1 MTRSFLPLAIALA
14 LVAPSAAFAQAAA
27 PAAQQAQAQTAE
39 DARLAGFDTYVD
51 AVRKQFDVP
60 GIAVA
65 IVEGDRIVY
74 ERGFGPRE
82 VGKPT
87 PVDEH
92 TLFAIASNT
101 KAFTSAAL
109 SILADE
115 GKLKMDDRVID
126 HLPWFRMV
134 ALSTRHTGVSSG
146 RAAAEIGTN

>member
-27 PAAQQAQAQTAE
+27 PAAQQQAQAQSAG
-39 DARLAGFDTYVD
+39 DARLAGLDTYVD

-109 SILADE
+109 S
-115 GKLKMDDRVID
+115 M
-126 HLPWFRMV
+126 
-134 ALSTRHTGVSSG
+134 
-146 RAAAEIGTN
+146 

>member
-14 LVAPSAAFAQAAA
+14 LAAPSAAFAQAAA
-27 PAAQQAQAQTAE
+27 PPRSAGRRPP

-82 VGKPT
+82 IGKPRRWT
-87 PVDEH
+87 STRCSPSRP
-92 TLFAIASNT
+92 TRKPSPPPRCRSSPT
-101 KAFTSAAL
+101 KAS
-109 SILADE
+109 
-115 GKLKMDDRVID
+115 
-126 HLPWFRMV
+126 
-134 ALSTRHTGVSSG
+134 
-146 RAAAEIGTN
+146 